1 MTRIAITGHRGLS
14 DPTRSLVDAALR
26 TEIKRLTEHS
36 LVGVSCLADGA
47 DALFAQAV
55 LDAGGE
61 LVAVI
66 PARHYRERLPAD
78 YYPTFDA
85 LLGQAV
91 EVITLDYDKP
101 GSKAY
106 MAASVRMIEGADHL
120 IAVWDGKPAAGAGG
134 TADVVSHARDHGV
147 PVTVLWPEGAQR
159 G

>member
-1 MTRIAITGHRGLS
+1 MTRIAITGHRGLT

-26 TEIKRLTEHS
+26 AEVTRLAEDG

-55 LDAGGE
+55 LDADGD

-66 PARHYRERLPAD
+66 PARHYRERLPAG
-78 YYPTFDA
+78 YHPTFDA

-101 GSKAY
+101 SSTAY
-106 MAASVRMIEGADHL
+106 MAASVRMVEGVDHL
-120 IAVWDGKPAAGAGG
+120 IAIWDGKPAAGVGG
-134 TADVVSHARDHGV
+134 TADVVGHARDHGV
-147 PVTVLWPEGAQR
+147 PVTVLWPDGAER